1 MNVVT
6 AAQVSAE
13 PREMQTSQWLE
24 FGCKGSAFSPFLQAS
39 GILQWNPKNVIGWYA
54 ADLETNFHNTGEES
68 VKVRKLRRKPKA
80 PRIRARCLHTGL
92 LFGDTSYTNPDY
104 QPFRK
109 MFARTNARTNTRTK
123 CRTLPANVGQTHYEG
138 IVLWN
143 KFE

>member
-6 AAQVSAE
+6 AAQVSAV

-24 FGCKGSAFSPFLQAS
+24 FGCKGSVFSLILQMS
-39 GILQWNPKNVIGWYA
+39 GIPSWNPKVVTAWYA

-68 VKVRKLRRKPKA
+68 VKVRKLRCKPKA
-80 PRIRARCLHTGL
+80 PRIRAHCLHTGL
-92 LFGDTSYTNPDY
+92 PFGDTSNTNPDY
-104 QPFRK
+104 QQFTEK
-109 MFARTNARTNTRTK
+109 FTRTNGHTNARTK